1 MKIAL
6 NRSDPRFWLLYFF
19 FHFSLLL
26 FSLIIFKWLWSEIC
40 SLTYALDLGEACF
53 IAACYAVIL
62 TVSKIILYRIS
73 QKQYE
78 KNPVDRRR
86 NNLFRE

>member
-40 SLTYALDLGEACF
+40 SHAYALDLGEACF
-53 IAACYAVIL
+53 IAVCYAVIL
-62 TVSKIILYRIS
+62 TISKIILYRIG
-73 QKQYE
+73 KKRYE